1 MFPLLLQKFYLSR
14 KWTTLGFALMDQK
27 WWKQNSKLRRCLV
40 TVCSLYIESFSAWQ
54 EQVLDQEAQDTTL
67 KLNWLLEFCP
77 GVFQCARQ
85 ISSTGA
91 KLLMPVSSSEVWCSS
106 VQGNQA
112 VYLVLSTY
120 FRDWFG
126 RYVYLIQ
133 SNCGLLLERWV
144 LLLLSNLAD
153 VFLPFP
159 CLRCSDCVAA
169 GWSWLSLMGVHF
181 PL

>member
-1 MFPLLLQKFYLSR
+1 
-14 KWTTLGFALMDQK
+14 MDQK

-153 VFLPFP
+153 VFLPFSMP
-159 CLRCSDCVAA
+159 QVQ
-169 GWSWLSLMGVHF
+169 WLCGCRVILAKFDGGTFSSLAYPPHPFVN
-181 PL
+181 